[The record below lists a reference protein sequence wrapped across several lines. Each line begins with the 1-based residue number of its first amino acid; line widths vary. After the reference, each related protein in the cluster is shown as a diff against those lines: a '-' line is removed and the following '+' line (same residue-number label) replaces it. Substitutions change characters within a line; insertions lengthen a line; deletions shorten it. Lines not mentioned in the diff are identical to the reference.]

1 MRRPK
6 MTYAN
11 VMATIAV
18 FVALGG
24 TGYAA
29 SRLPR
34 NSVGTEQVR
43 NQSLQ
48 REDLAPGVAIQ
59 GARGPRGPEGGRGDP
74 GAQGAQGPPGVASII
89 TAVSKTVT
97 QLGLAGGSSGDVVSI
112 VVPQG
117 KWWVTGSVSAVNDA
131 SGDQFRCS
139 IIFGSAYGAAGSVA
153 RVGTDSM
160 SAFAAGLTV
169 QEGRTLNAT
178 TNVRLR
184 CGHDSTLA
192 GGNPRIDHGQITAVR
207 ADNLDIQ

>member
-6 MTYAN
+6 ITYAN

-29 SRLPR
+29 TKLPR
-34 NSVGTEQVR
+34 NSVGSEQVR
-43 NQSLQ
+43 NQSLKQ
-48 REDLAPGVAIQ
+48 EDLAPGVIQ
-59 GARGPRGPEGGRGDP
+59 GARGPRGPEGGP

-97 QLGLAGGSSGDVVSI
+97 QLGLAAGSSGDVASI

-117 KWWVTGSVSAVNDA
+117 KWWVTGSVSAVNDG

-139 IIFGSAYGAAGSVA
+139 IAFGSVYGAAGSVA

-184 CGHDSTLA
+184 CGHDSNLA
-192 GGNPRIDHGQITAVR
+192 GGNPRIDHGQITAIR